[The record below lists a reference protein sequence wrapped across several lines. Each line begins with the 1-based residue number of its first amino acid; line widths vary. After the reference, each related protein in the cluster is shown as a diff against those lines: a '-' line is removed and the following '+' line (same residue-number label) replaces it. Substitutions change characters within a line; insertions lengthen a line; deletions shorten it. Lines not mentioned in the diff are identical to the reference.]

1 MKIKKTIIGSSQW
14 GGEYINE
21 YNNKNDVMETEKITA
36 TEMEE
41 LLTKGYVTTKRK
53 HGLYMVQFK
62 LI

>member
-1 MKIKKTIIGSSQW
+1 MKIKKTIIGSLEW
-14 GGEYINE
+14 RGEYINE
-21 YNNKNDVMETEKITA
+21 YNNETDVMETEKITA

-41 LLTKGYVTTKRK
+41 LLTKKYVTIKRK